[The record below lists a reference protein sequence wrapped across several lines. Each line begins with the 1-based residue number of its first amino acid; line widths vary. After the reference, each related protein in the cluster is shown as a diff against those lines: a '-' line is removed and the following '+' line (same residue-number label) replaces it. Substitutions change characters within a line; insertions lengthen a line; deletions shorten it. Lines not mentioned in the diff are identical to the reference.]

1 MSVIQS
7 QGYRRD
13 LNLEETPNDNVAL
26 DNLMGIGI
34 NEDLRF
40 IQNNLRNA
48 SSIPYN
54 NVDSNGFF
62 SFSENKS
69 LQIDSISS
77 VQVGEQTETRIIIN
91 LKYPYLLKEGN
102 LV

>member
-40 IQNNLRNA
+40 IQNNLRNT
-48 SSIPYN
+48 SSIPFN
-54 NVDSNGFF
+54 NVDSDGFF
-62 SFSENKS
+62 SFGEDNS
-69 LQIDSISS
+69 LQICKLIFLFFFSHLNFFQI
-77 VQVGEQTETRIIIN
+77 
-91 LKYPYLLKEGN
+91 
-102 LV
+102 

>member
-54 NVDSNGFF
+54 NV
-62 SFSENKS
+62 
-69 LQIDSISS
+69 
-77 VQVGEQTETRIIIN
+77 VGGPLLLIN
-91 LKYPYLLKEGN
+91 STFDPIGSKGN
-102 LV
+102 D